1 MLKDHSLPKAQ
12 SRHHTAEVDLNL
24 HLMLLEYLHLSIN
37 LEQVYLALA
46 QAELATA
53 TPKINAR
60 LDLLEKKDYQ
70 DMMVSMDFL
79 VFLVKKV
86 LMLKMPQ
93 LKLNSTLVASTA
105 RLDLKDHPDL
115 LDELVLVVC
124 VELVDNPEFLD
135 VMETPDSLDL
145 SDLRDH
151 VVLLEKKESLVRM
164 VKMLNIQ
171 LDVLVLKERLEYLDL
186 KVMKVHEERPD
197 QLGPK
202 DLLVTKDLMER
213 MDQMETMVNPVR
225 EVRKESQVL
234 MPNIVLVLVV
244 VVVVKVVST
253 GAPLLMAK
261 DIDVIKN
268 LISFFD
274 V

>member
-1 MLKDHSLPKAQ
+1 MADMVLKDHSLPKAQ

-37 LEQVYLALA
+37 LEHLYLALA

-105 RLDLKDHPDL
+105 LLDLKDHPDL

-151 VVLLEKKESLVRM
+151 VVLLEKKESPVRM

-171 LDVLVLKERLEYLDL
+171 LDFLVLKERLEYLDP

-244 VVVVKVVST
+244 VVKVVST
-253 GAPLLMAK
+253 GVPLLVAK
-261 DIDVIKN
+261 DIDVIKKSHQ
-268 LISFFD
+268 LF
-274 V
+274 

>member
-1 MLKDHSLPKAQ
+1 VLKDHSLPKA
-12 SRHHTAEVDLNL
+12 RHKEVDLNL

-37 LEQVYLALA
+37 LEQLYLALA

-60 LDLLEKKDYQ
+60 LDLLEKKDCQ
-70 DMMVSMDFL
+70 EMMVSMDFL
-79 VFLVKKV
+79 AFLVKKV
-86 LMLKMPQ
+86 LTLKMPQ

-105 RLDLKDHPDL
+105 QLDLKDHPDL

-135 VMETPDSLDL
+135 VMEIPDSLDL

-151 VVLLEKKESLVRM
+151 VVLLEKKESPVRM

-171 LDVLVLKERLEYLDL
+171 LDFLVLKEKLEHLDP

-197 QLGPK
+197 QLDPK

-213 MDQMETMVNPVR
+213 MDKTETMVNPVR
-225 EVRKESQVL
+225 EVRKESPVL

-244 VVVVKVVST
+244 VVKVVPLVST
-253 GAPLLMAK
+253 VVPLLVVK
-261 DIDVIKN
+261 DIDVIKK
-268 LISFFD
+268 ISSAF
-274 V
+274 

>member
-1 MLKDHSLPKAQ
+1 MADMVLKDHSLPKA
-12 SRHHTAEVDLNL
+12 RHHTEVDLNL

-37 LEQVYLALA
+37 LEQLYLALA

-60 LDLLEKKDYQ
+60 LDLLEKKDCQ
-70 DMMVSMDFL
+70 EMMVSMDFL

-135 VMETPDSLDL
+135 VMEIPDSLDL

-151 VVLLEKKESLVRM
+151 VVLLEKKESPVRM

-171 LDVLVLKERLEYLDL
+171 LDFLVLKENLEHLDP

-213 MDQMETMVNPVR
+213 MDKTETMVNPVR
-225 EVRKESQVL
+225 EVRKESPVL

-244 VVVVKVVST
+244 VVKVVPLVST
-253 GAPLLMAK
+253 VVPLLVVK
-261 DIDVIKN
+261 DIDVIKK
-268 LISFFD
+268 ISSAF
-274 V
+274 